1 MKTTRIL
8 TTLILGLF
16 LTPML
21 PAANP
26 VTVPSGLSHTAW
38 NQLVQKYVDEKGL
51 VAYGKWQA
59 DSADR
64 QKLEDYL
71 AQFAPAPEQP
81 AQGNEAAASLI
92 NLYNALTVSVIFEN
106 YPLDSIQTLSKP
118 FATKRLKVGGQMISL
133 NDIEHNTLRPQ
144 IGYRAHSVLV
154 CAARSCP
161 PLQRE
166 AYGAEN
172 LDSRIADAYRAWLA
186 RPDLNEFLPAEN
198 AAKISSIFSWFEE
211 DFVQAG
217 GVRKILAEYGPADQK
232 EFLSGKGYEI
242 SYLPYNWGLNDQG
255 EEGRSYSRIRLLW
268 DRILNLITFWN

>member
-16 LTPML
+16 LTPVL

-38 NQLVQKYVDEKGL
+38 NQLVQKYVDDQGL
-51 VAYGKWQA
+51 VAYGKWKV

-64 QKLEDYL
+64 QKLQDYL
-71 AQFAPAPEQP
+71 AQFAPDAEQP
-81 AQGNEAAASLI
+81 AKGDEAAASLI
-92 NLYNALTVSVIFEN
+92 NLYNALTVSVILEN
-106 YPLDSIQTLSKP
+106 YPLESIQTLSQP
-118 FATKRLKVGGQMISL
+118 FATKRLKVGGKMISID
-133 NDIEHNTLRPQ
+133 DIEHNTLRPQ

-166 AYGAEN
+166 AYGAGD
-172 LDSRIADAYRAWLA
+172 LDARIAAAYRTWLA
-186 RPDLNEFLPAEN
+186 REDLNEFLPDKNE
-198 AAKISSIFSWFEE
+198 AKISSIFSWFEE
-211 DFVQAG
+211 DFTKAG
-217 GVRKILAEYGPADQK
+217 GVRKILAEYGPPDQK
-232 EFLSGKGYEI
+232 DFLSGKGYEI

-255 EEGRSYSRIRLLW
+255 DEGRSYSRIRMLW
-268 DRILNLITFWN
+268 DRILDLITFWN